1 MRYLGSK
8 TLLLESI
15 LNITRSYSEGGV
27 FCDPFGG
34 IGTVGSYMKKN
45 GYQILSGDILH
56 FAHCF
61 QVALIVQNQSF
72 FCGNLEE
79 EYGIGS
85 DEELNGY
92 FNRLKPKDGW
102 LVRGYARERQ
112 FFTVENAMCIQACI
126 DCIWEWKN
134 RKMIDEEQYS
144 ILIASLIHC
153 MDKVA
158 NTAVT

>member
-45 GYQILSGDILH
+45 GYQILSGDILY

-61 QVALIVQNQSF
+61 QVALIVQNQDF
-72 FCGNLEE
+72 L
-79 EYGIGS
+79 
-85 DEELNGY
+85 L
-92 FNRLKPKDGW
+92 
-102 LVRGYARERQ
+102 RQ
-112 FFTVENAMCIQACI
+112 FKKRNTVFLPG
-126 DCIWEWKN
+126 KN
-134 RKMIDEEQYS
+134 
-144 ILIASLIHC
+144 
-153 MDKVA
+153 
-158 NTAVT
+158 